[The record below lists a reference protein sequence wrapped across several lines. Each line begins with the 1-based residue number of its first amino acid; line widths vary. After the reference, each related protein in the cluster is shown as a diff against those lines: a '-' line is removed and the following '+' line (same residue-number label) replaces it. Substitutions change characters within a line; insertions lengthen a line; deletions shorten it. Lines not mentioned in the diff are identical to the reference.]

1 MLQVVAAVRL
11 LALNLAAT
19 GELEALLSTRV
30 GLLLRHSCRSPYIHP
45 PPQQRGSL
53 VGLSDTRISPRTK
66 GEAPPTRCLE
76 PAPGEPATPTQRWR
90 RVPILK

>member
-30 GLLLRHSCRSPYIHP
+30 GLLLRHSCRSPYNH
-45 PPQQRGSL
+45 
-53 VGLSDTRISPRTK
+53 PRTYAQ
-66 GEAPPTRCLE
+66 GSFTEERDTFPTVR
-76 PAPGEPATPTQRWR
+76 
-90 RVPILK
+90 K